1 MKLIVVIKYLLSQS
15 VVRVSFSTSAQRESG
30 TSKELWYLNSGN
42 FRASVKIRWASLE
55 APFVN
60 IALKQPHFTVWKLL
74 KAELGH
80 CNSNVKAWS
89 FHKYHIKPSMLSH
102 KSNLIPQSSNK
113 KCQLWN
119 LACENRYS
127 IWFKGTGSVTKF

>member
-1 MKLIVVIKYLLSQS
+1 MLSKS
-15 VVRVSFSTSAQRESG
+15 VVRVSFSILAKRESAM
-30 TSKELWYLNSGN
+30 SKGLWHLNAGN

-55 APFVN
+55 ARSVN

-80 CNSNVKAWS
+80 CNSNVKARY
-89 FHKYHIKPSMLSH
+89 FHKYHIKPSMLCH

-119 LACENRYS
+119 LARENRYS
-127 IWFKGTGSVTKF
+127 IWFKGMGSITTF

>member
-1 MKLIVVIKYLLSQS
+1 MKSIVGIKYLLFKP
-15 VVRVSFSTSAQRESG
+15 VLRVSFSISAKRESG
-30 TSKELWYLNSGN
+30 MSKELWHLNAGN

-60 IALKQPHFTVWKLL
+60 IALNQPHFSVWKLL
-74 KAELGH
+74 KAEFGH
-80 CNSNVKAWS
+80 CNSNMQARS

-127 IWFKGTGSVTKF
+127 IWFKWMGSVTKF